1 MFNKKYYEEKQI
13 KLQQKMAKTKD
24 QYVVDALNLA
34 QRLSN
39 EIQEIQADSQEIGK
53 IMAENE
59 PKKPIKKEK

>member
-1 MFNKKYYEEKQI
+1 MFNKNYYQDKSK
-13 KLQQKMAKTKD
+13 KLQQKLAKIKD